1 MLVESVV
8 DVFGDELSAGDDY
21 TVLYFTDADNNGTI
35 ATNDPVTDGT
45 TQKTINGEDG
55 AYPTVEG
62 GYFIVVVK
70 GAAPASVSTYDDIDD
85 ETANRVQSFRI
96 ASSSNLFEGAFAFEV
111 AEDEEGTAIAD
122 REDFSDT
129 AFKYDGSPMN
139 VGFAVDG
146 KQLNPTS
153 DYTVSWS
160 VTNNNIAPTF
170 TGATNT
176 AYAVT
181 NAATYTATIY
191 GKAGTK
197 YADSYA
203 KVEFTVD
210 PVDLSA
216 DVISLDTVAAAK
228 GYTTKS
234 PSRSVL
240 SGGQIK
246 ANGVAL
252 ADGVTATATKFES
265 STGAIT
271 WQPQSGSSSL
281 KFYNT
286 GIYTF
291 EVADANTTTSG
302 PESYNVVG
310 GPVEVTGCVV
320 ESEVVFYYGTPASG
334 TDVDNVLKGET
345 FTLSNGESFN
355 PSLLKARVTN
365 ENGAVAD
372 FTYAVTKDGQ
382 KVESYDE
389 PGEYVLTLDSAVTAG
404 FKTAGHKVVTFK
416 VEASPVPTY
425 TVFAAI
431 DGTALS
437 GTHTY
442 TGQPIVPSVAV
453 FDQDGKKAVE
463 GEDYTV
469 SYKDVDTDEAVESV
483 VDAGTYKIVV
493 TFADARV
500 EANEA
505 NTFTVSAAKF
515 AVAKADKD
523 VYAYTGEAVV
533 PTFTA
538 NTKADWSGASA
549 SLSSE
554 NAKVTY
560 KKSLKTDADGAT
572 NWEGTANTDYEVVAA
587 KDLKEEGTYQATV
600 EAPASM
606 PNFAGAK
613 ATAVFEISKT
623 AGFSDVDAGA
633 WYADSVYKA
642 AELEYMEGI
651 AQGIF
656 APENAMTRAE
666 FAQLVFNMAGG
677 ERIYDATFPTKFS
690 DVPADAWYAQAV
702 EWAARY
708 GIVNGTSE
716 TTFEPNGTVTRE
728 QIATM
733 LYRYAGNNAQA
744 DASALDAF
752 VDGAQVSDWAVP
764 AMAWAV
770 EEGYMNGKGANDLQP
785 QATATRAEIAT
796 LAVRVQPEA
805 L

>member
-1 MLVESVV
+1 
-8 DVFGDELSAGDDY
+8 
-21 TVLYFTDADNNGTI
+21 
-35 ATNDPVTDGT
+35 
-45 TQKTINGEDG
+45 
-55 AYPTVEG
+55 
-62 GYFIVVVK
+62 
-70 GAAPASVSTYDDIDD
+70 
-85 ETANRVQSFRI
+85 
-96 ASSSNLFEGAFAFEV
+96 
-111 AEDEEGTAIAD
+111 
-122 REDFSDT
+122 
-129 AFKYDGSPMN
+129 MN

-146 KQLNPTS
+146 KQLDPST
-153 DYTVSWS
+153 DYNVTWS
-160 VTNNNIAPTF
+160 VTNDNTEPSFVGGTAP
-170 TGATNT
+170 AANT

-191 GKAGTK
+191 GKGST
-197 YADSYA
+197 YGDSYA

-216 DVISLDTVAAAK
+216 DVISLDTVA
-228 GYTTKS
+228 
-234 PSRSVL
+234 
-240 SGGQIK
+240 Q
-246 ANGVAL
+246 ANGYVTTANNNGVLAADQVKADGSAL
-252 ADGVTATATKFES
+252 AAGVTATATKHES
-265 STGAIT
+265 VTGAIT
-271 WQPQSGSSSL
+271 WQPVAGGVNAKL
-281 KFYNT
+281 DAL

-291 EVADANTTTSG
+291 EVADANTTAG
-302 PESYNVVG
+302 EPASYNVVG

-345 FTLSNGESFN
+345 FTLSDGESFN
-355 PSLLKARVTN
+355 PSLLKARVTD

-372 FTYAVTKDGQ
+372 FTYTVTKDGQ

-431 DGTALS
+431 DGTALT
-437 GTHTY
+437 GKHFY

-505 NTFTVSAAKF
+505 NTFIVSAAEF

-560 KKSLKTDADGAT
+560 KKSLKTDADGVT
-572 NWEGTANTDYEVVAA
+572 DWEGTEDTDYEVVAA
-587 KDLKEEGTYQATV
+587 KDLKEVGVYQATV

-606 PNFAGAK
+606 SNFAGAK

-623 AGFSDVDAGA
+623 AGDSDVAADA
-633 WYADSVYKA
+633 WYADDVYKA
-642 AELEYMEGI
+642 AELEYMKGI

-677 ERIYDATFPTKFS
+677 ERIYDATFPTQFA

-716 TTFEPNGTVTRE
+716 TTFAPNETISRE
-728 QIATM
+728 QIAAM
-733 LYRYAGNNAQA
+733 FYRYAGNGAEA
-744 DASALDAF
+744 DLSALDQFEDA
-752 VDGAQVSDWAVP
+752 DQVSGWAKT
-764 AMAWAV
+764 AMAWAI
-770 EEGYMNGKGANDLQP
+770 EEGYMNGTSETTLAP
-785 QATATRAEIAT
+785 SETAQRAQIAAI
-796 LAVRVQPEA
+796 AVRVQPER